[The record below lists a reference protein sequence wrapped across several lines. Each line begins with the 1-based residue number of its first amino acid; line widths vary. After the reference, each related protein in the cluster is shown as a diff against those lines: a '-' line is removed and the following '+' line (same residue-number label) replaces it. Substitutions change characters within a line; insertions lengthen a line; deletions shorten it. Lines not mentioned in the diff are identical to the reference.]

1 MPNLMVS
8 MKLPALVFGIGDHG
22 FEIVVIKTLGKVTHD
37 SKHLLLANDDAITI
51 VGFRPLLNLVLQS
64 RGFEQVFQ
72 ILTYTSAN
80 MINRWF
86 TIIWCLFLNDGV
98 KAVFSSEPHVGVYF
112 VV

>member
-1 MPNLMVS
+1 
-8 MKLPALVFGIGDHG
+8 
-22 FEIVVIKTLGKVTHD
+22 
-37 SKHLLLANDDAITI
+37 
-51 VGFRPLLNLVLQS
+51 
-64 RGFEQVFQ
+64 
-72 ILTYTSAN
+72 